1 MTPRIGLAYN
11 PTIGASGRLLE
22 QARAWCDAAGV
33 PHWDAPA
40 GDRAGLVAR
49 LPGTTSLVVL
59 GGDGTF
65 LRAAQAVAEVDVP
78 IVGVNLGKVGFLS
91 KAEANQLDV
100 VLGCLRDG
108 DYGLEERMMLE
119 TRVVRAGGAPDPG
132 GHVALNDAAV
142 VRGAQTRVVRLRVT
156 IDGSHLATYTA
167 DGVIVA
173 SPTGSTAYSFSAG
186 GPIVDP
192 TGRNLVVTTVAAY
205 LTAIRS
211 IVVDPHRTVRVEVLA
226 AMSVLVSVDGH
237 IEIPL
242 SVGDVVEVR
251 ARERPIRFIEPRGAL
266 AFWDLV
272 RQKAQLLPS

>member
-1 MTPRIGLAYN
+1 MTLRIGLAYN

-22 QARAWCDAAGV
+22 QAGAWCDAAGV

-132 GHVALNDAAV
+132 GHVALNDASV